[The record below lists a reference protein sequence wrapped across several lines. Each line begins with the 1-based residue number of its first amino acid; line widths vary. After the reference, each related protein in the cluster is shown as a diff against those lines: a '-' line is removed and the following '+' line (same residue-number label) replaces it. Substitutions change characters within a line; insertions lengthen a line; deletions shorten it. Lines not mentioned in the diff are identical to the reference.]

1 MLQQLLRYLS
11 VLPSGEKLDDTRRRI
26 RTLKVFVWT
35 SLVAVAVTGI
45 ADLLQSIPSNIYVT
59 LTAMVL
65 LLVLA
70 WQLKK
75 DAYQFVSYGMMF
87 VLSGLIFY
95 HTIDL
100 GVQLGSYLYFIC
112 LLVAVPFMV
121 DADKR
126 YQVEL
131 LSAIPLFFLLLSFI
145 LTTAPVEHLSP
156 EMYWSGMKTNV
167 LLFAFIMFLFVYSTS
182 YVSRKL
188 TKKLARTAQNLQSL
202 LEQTSFIIW
211 SLDPNFKLIQSNQN
225 FIDQFS
231 SYVNKPLVRGVD
243 VVAMLPEKD
252 RRFWI
257 EKYNRVLMGE
267 VLDFM
272 ISYFNGKEKF
282 YLEVHLSPVLGD
294 SDEVIAASCYANNI
308 TNKVKVTAELEQS
321 RSLLA
326 DTLDLAKVGIWFSYA
341 ETNEIEWDARTAQIM
356 GMEATSL
363 RLKSDVYYE
372 RVHPSDL
379 AEVKKAIAAFEA
391 NESELILEHRILTP
405 AGELRYILE
414 KAKAERDEFGK
425 LLKVTGYTQDITDLR
440 LGEHINLQT
449 TALISEVKLASEE
462 LLSMQELTQS
472 VPTAIRRVADAIQ
485 AKYAWVFEHQTFEE
499 GVGAKLVSP
508 THIGGELPEEVF
520 AVLQAGKSYAEMG
533 VEDWY
538 EVLRSGGVK
547 RGDAELEEV
556 SEFLKLCNLG
566 RYVVLPIFLEG
577 EYWGFIGFDNMEPGR
592 IWTNNDE
599 SILQGFCNSLGV
611 ILSLSTYQ
619 SNLKAA
625 KELAEHATQTKTNFL
640 SNISHEIRTPM
651 NAIMGLTDLLLPG
664 EKDDERLEY
673 LNAIKFSADNL
684 LRLINDLLDLS
695 KIEANKMTFDRQPFA
710 IKEVLR
716 QFNKVMGYL
725 TTEKGLQLDF
735 DVAAEVPNMVSGDA
749 IRLNQILLNLG
760 SNAVKFT
767 EKGIVSFKLSVAKE
781 THELYMLKFVF
792 NDTGIGIAPEKIE
805 LIFDSFEQA
814 EKYISR
820 KFGGTGLGL
829 TITNKL
835 VQLMEGGIKV
845 ESEIGKGSNFEVL
858 LPFGKVSQDVSD
870 EMRYNVMAEKNL
882 KGSRILIVE
891 DNKIN
896 ILLVSRLLKAWQADY
911 AIAENGLEAQELLQA
926 ERFDLVLLDLQMPI
940 MNGFELM
947 EKLRKGEAGPQTD
960 IPVMA
965 LTADAYEQTRGK
977 ALSLGFNDFITKPI
991 QADDLYQ
998 KVYALTLG
1006 Q

>member
-1 MLQQLLRYLS
+1 M
-11 VLPSGEKLDDTRRRI
+11 PTGEKLDDTRRRI
-26 RTLKVFVWT
+26 RTLKVFVWI
-35 SLVAVAVTGI
+35 SLVAVIVTGV
-45 ADLLQSIPSNIYVT
+45 ADLIQAIPSNIYVT
-59 LTAMVL
+59 GAAMVGL
-65 LLVLA
+65 LLMA
-70 WQLKK
+70 WQLKRG
-75 DAYQFVSYGMMF
+75 AYQFASYGVMF

-95 HTIDL
+95 HTVDL

-126 YQVEL
+126 YQIEF
-131 LSAIPLFFLLLSFI
+131 LSAIPLFFLLLSFV
-145 LTTAPVEHLSP
+145 LTSTPSEHLSP
-156 EMYWSGMKTNV
+156 DMYWSGMKTNV
-167 LLFAFIMFLFVYSTS
+167 LLFAFIMFLFVYSTA

-188 TKKLARTAQNLQSL
+188 TRKLARIARNLQSL
-202 LEQTSFIIW
+202 LEETSFIIW
-211 SLDPNFKLIQSNQN
+211 SLDAQFKLIQANQN
-225 FIDQFS
+225 FTEQFS
-231 SYVNKPLVRGVD
+231 LYVNKPLVKGVD

-267 VLDFM
+267 VLDFT

-282 YLEVHLSPVLGD
+282 YLEVHLSPVMGD
-294 SDEVIAASCYANNI
+294 DDEVIAASCYANNI
-308 TNKVKVTAELEQS
+308 TNRVRVTAELEQS
-321 RSLLA
+321 RSLLS
-326 DTLDLAKVGIWFSYA
+326 DTLDLAKVGIWFSYPM
-341 ETNEIEWDARTAQIM
+341 TDEIEWDARTAQIM
-356 GMEATSL
+356 GLEPASVKL
-363 RLKSDVYYE
+363 PVDAYYA
-372 RVHPSDL
+372 RIHPDDL
-379 AEVKKAIAAFEA
+379 AEVKRAIAAFEA
-391 NESELILEHRILTP
+391 QESELMLEHRILTP
-405 AGELRYILE
+405 DGELRYILE
-414 KAKAERDEFGK
+414 KAKAQRDDFGK

-440 LGEHINLQT
+440 LGEHLNLQT
-449 TALISEVKLASEE
+449 ATLIAEVKMATEQ
-462 LLSMQELTQS
+462 LLSIQELTQS
-472 VPTAIRRVADAIQ
+472 VPLAIQRVADAIQ
-485 AKYAWVFEHQTFEE
+485 ARYAWVFEHRSFEN
-499 GVGAKLVSP
+499 GAGARLVSP
-508 THIGGELPEEVF
+508 TQIGGDLPPEVF
-520 AVLQAGKSYAEMG
+520 EVLQTGNSYGEMG

-538 EVLRSGGVK
+538 EVLRQGGVK
-547 RGDAELEEV
+547 KGNADIEDV
-556 SEFLKLCNLG
+556 STFLKACNLG

-577 EYWGFIGFDNMEPGR
+577 EYWGFIGFDNMEHGR
-592 IWTNNDE
+592 IWTKNDE
-599 SILQGFCNSLGV
+599 GILQGFCNSLGV
-611 ILSLSTYQ
+611 ILSLSAYQ
-619 SNLKAA
+619 ANLKAA

-710 IKEVLR
+710 LKELLR
-716 QFNKVMGYL
+716 QFKKVMGYL
-725 TTEKGLQLDF
+725 TKEKGLQFDF
-735 DVAAEVPNMVSGDA
+735 DVAPEVPNMLSGDA
-749 IRLNQILLNLG
+749 VRLNQILLNLG

-767 EKGIVSFKLSVAKE
+767 EQGSVGFILTVEKE
-781 THELYMLKFVF
+781 TPDLFWLKFTF
-792 NDTGIGIAPEKIE
+792 KDTGIGIAPEKIS

-829 TITNKL
+829 TITHKL
-835 VQLMEGGIKV
+835 VEMMEGQIEV
-845 ESEIGKGSNFEVL
+845 ESEMNKGSLFEVL
-858 LPFGKVSQDVSD
+858 LPFGKVAHDVHN

-882 KGSRILIVE
+882 RQKRILIVE

-896 ILLVSRLLKAWQADY
+896 IMLVSRLLKSWQADFEV
-911 AIAENGLEAQELLQA
+911 AENGLEAQERLVA
-926 ERFDLVLLDLQMPI
+926 ERFDLVLLDLQMPV

-991 QADDLYQ
+991 HADDLYQ
-998 KVYALTLG
+998 KIYALTLG
-1006 Q
+1006 QAQF